1 METKHILNKVPDYVL
16 DLLPSAERQQV
27 ERHIVVCADCRQA
40 IRQERAFSQAVRST
54 LQTATQPP
62 AGRLPR
68 LMPAVPGRRAVSG
81 RRSRFFFNLT
91 SWQKQ
96 LAFLCLFTAVLLGSL
111 GLHLSQPQRLW
122 SAPSPTF
129 LAVTATT
136 TQEPT
141 VTVAEM
147 EGQEQVV
154 PLHTAVP
161 TAPAHPQIITTPAP
175 IPTPVAA
182 TLHLATN

>member
-27 ERHIVVCADCRQA
+27 ERHIVACAACRQA
-40 IRQERAFSQAVRST
+40 VRQERVFNQVVRST

-62 AGRLPR
+62 AGHLRR

-81 RRSRFFFNLT
+81 RRSYFFLNLAG
-91 SWQKQ
+91 WQKQ
-96 LAFLCLFTAVLLGSL
+96 LAFLCLFTAMLLGSL
-111 GLHLSQPQRLW
+111 SLHLSESQRLW

-136 TQEPT
+136 TREPT
-141 VTVAEM
+141 VTVAEG

-182 TLHLATN
+182 TLQLATN